1 MDYVE
6 DIAFLSN
13 NVLEAQGLLDL
24 AKEAC
29 NNIGLVLDDKKKEIP
44 NNMLLGRL
52 TYTTFRHGL
61 NQPLEHP
68 SISFPG

>member
-13 NVLEAQGLLDL
+13 NLLEAQVLLDL

-29 NNIGLVLDDKKKEIP
+29 NNIGLVLDDKKG
-44 NNMLLGRL
+44 N
-52 TYTTFRHGL
+52 
-61 NQPLEHP
+61 
-68 SISFPG
+68 S

>member
-24 AKEAC
+24 VKEAC
-29 NNIGLVLDDKKKEIP
+29 NSIGLVIDDKKG
-44 NNMLLGRL
+44 N
-52 TYTTFRHGL
+52 
-61 NQPLEHP
+61 
-68 SISFPG
+68 S